1 LKRRFALA
9 LLALAVAAA
18 PRALPVHR
26 AVGSI
31 GAAALPYLPGSTLAI
46 RVDGFSPPFTLFL
59 SGPGN
64 VNGNTYRVQNGAE
77 QSTLI
82 ASGSRG
88 LAMRTIAIAP
98 TPDPQRAFIAV
109 ASYDD
114 GVVFHDP
121 VQPFRARAALGIG
134 GSPGDVAID
143 GNGAIATMATD
154 GDSATIAA
162 LDPWGVRTFAGV
174 PLGDELAFD
183 SRSNALFVTNRDIG
197 GVGALTRIAAD
208 GTVSH
213 RVLGLTAEGLAIDS
227 NRERIYVANVNDGTV
242 SMVDAKSMVELRRFA
257 VVARVFSLALSTD
270 GSRLFAVSNQSLGSP
285 FSAAGSV
292 VAVDVG
298 AAVPHIVARSAPL
311 TFPIGIAFDGTRHR
325 LYVTDEDT
333 DAVDVLD
340 ARTLGIVHA
349 PLHTCTTP
357 WKPTIDRHRLF
368 VPCARSDQVDVFDTA
383 TLQRVPGAPFATGG
397 YPLSVAIWNPK
408 PS

>member
-1 LKRRFALA
+1 MKRRLALV

-18 PRALPVHR
+18 PRTLAVHR
-26 AVGSI
+26 AVGTI
-31 GAAALPYLPGSTLAI
+31 AAAALPYLPGSTLAI
-46 RVDGFSPPFTLFL
+46 RVNGFGPPFALFVT
-59 SGPGN
+59 GPGS
-64 VNGNTYRVQNGAE
+64 VDGNTFRIAKGAE

-98 TPDPQRAFIAV
+98 TPDPRSAFIAV

-114 GVVFHDP
+114 GIVFHDS
-121 VQPFRARAALGIG
+121 VSPFRARAALGIG

-143 GNGAIATMATD
+143 HAGDIATMETD
-154 GDSATIAA
+154 GDSATIASLA
-162 LDPWGVRTFAGV
+162 PWEVHRFAGV

-197 GVGALTRIAAD
+197 GEGALTRIAAD

-213 RVLGLTAEGLAIDS
+213 RNLGLTAEGLAIDS
-227 NRERIYVANVNDGTV
+227 NRGRIYVANVNDGTV
-242 SMVDAKSMVELRRFA
+242 SVVDATSMVELRRFA
-257 VVARVFSLALSTD
+257 VVARVFALALSDD
-270 GSRLFAVSNQSLGSP
+270 GSHLFAVSNQSLGSP

-298 AAVPHIVARSAPL
+298 AAVPHIVARSAAL

-333 DAVDVLD
+333 DSVDVLD
-340 ARTLGIVHA
+340 ARTLGVAHA

-357 WKPTIDRHRLF
+357 WKPTLDRHRLF
-368 VPCARSDQVDVFDTA
+368 VPCAGSDQVDVFDTV

-397 YPLSVAIWNPK
+397 YPLSVAVWNPP

>member
-1 LKRRFALA
+1 MKRRLA
-9 LLALAVAAA
+9 LVLLVLAVAAA
-18 PRALPVHR
+18 PRALEVHR

-31 GAAALPYLPGSTLAI
+31 AAAALPYLPGSRLAI
-46 RVDGFSPPFTLFL
+46 RVDGFSPPFTLFVN
-59 SGPGN
+59 GPGSID
-64 VNGNTYRVQNGAE
+64 GDTYRIAKGAE

-88 LAMRTIAIAP
+88 LAVRAIAIAP
-98 TPDPQRAFIAV
+98 TPDPHRAFIAV
-109 ASYDD
+109 ACYDD
-114 GVVFHDP
+114 GVVLHDS
-121 VQPFRARAALGIG
+121 VAPFRARAALGIG

-143 GNGAIATMATD
+143 RRGAIATTATD
-154 GDSATIAA
+154 GDSATIASLA
-162 LDPWGVRTFAGV
+162 PWEVHRFAGV
-174 PLGDELAFD
+174 PLGDDLAFD
-183 SRSNALFVTNRDIG
+183 SRSDALFVTNRDID

-227 NRERIYVANVNDGTV
+227 NRRRIYVANVNDGTV
-242 SMVDAKSMVELRRFA
+242 SMVDATSMVELRRFA
-257 VVARVFSLALSTD
+257 VVARVFSLALSDD

-292 VAVDVG
+292 VAVNVG
-298 AAVPHIVARSAPL
+298 AAVPHIVARSAAL
-311 TFPIGIAFDGTRHR
+311 TFPIGIAFDGTRQR

-340 ARTLGIVHA
+340 ARTLGVAHA

-357 WKPTIDRHRLF
+357 WKPTIDRDRLF
-368 VPCARSDQVDVFDTA
+368 VPCAGSDQVDVFDIA

-397 YPLSVAIWNPK
+397 YPLSVAIWNPG
-408 PS
+408 PT